1 MSTITKI
8 LKQYQAIERPVLYA
22 IGVQLTVQV
31 INTAFFLLLNYY
43 MAEEGYPDYQIANV
57 VSYRFLAVFCLA
69 FPVGLFIKGR
79 RLKPFFV
86 TAAIASPVLAH
97 LLLLAIDFHW
107 DGLVNILAMLWGLA
121 YMCIQVT
128 ILPFVLLNGQKA
140 THSEAFSLSFLTMS
154 GTTAFLGMANYLLYQ
169 VDPVIFSVKH
179 VLQGVATLA
188 FVGIYFVS
196 KIQVKEQLSYKIPFR
211 EIRTQYDWKVI
222 LQAVTPTLII
232 SIGAGFT
239 IPVINL
245 FFMNVHGV
253 GPSTFSLLGSIT
265 YFLVVCVMIFMPTIK
280 RKFGYRIAITLFQSL
295 AVFALFMLAATE
307 FYKTWGIAVYVAIFF
322 YIIRQP
328 LMNAA
333 GPMTS
338 ELMMYYVGKRNQEII
353 SALNASIWSGSWFIS
368 MNIFALMRKAQ
379 FNYSTI
385 FMLTVALYI
394 VGVAWY
400 AILIKRYYQK
410 NPQIKVASIRD
421 KINSKLTNKPERKD
435 LYTNRR

>member
-1 MSTITKI
+1 MSTLQLI
-8 LKQYQAIERPVLYA
+8 LKQYQNIERPVLYA
-22 IGVQLTVQV
+22 IAVQLMVQV
-31 INTAFFLLLNYY
+31 INTSFFLLLNYY
-43 MAEEGYPDYQIANV
+43 MAEEGYPDYRIASV

-69 FPVGLFIKGR
+69 FPIGLYIKGR

-86 TAAIASPVLAH
+86 IAAVASPVLAH

-107 DGLVNILAMLWGLA
+107 DGLINMLAMLWGLA

-128 ILPFVLLNGQKA
+128 ILPFVLLNGEKS

-154 GTTAFLGMANYLLYQ
+154 GTIAFLGLANYLLYQ
-169 VDPVIFSVKH
+169 IDPVFFSVKH
-179 VLQGVATLA
+179 VLQGVATLS
-188 FVGIYFVS
+188 FLGIFFVS
-196 KIQVKEQLSYKIPFR
+196 KIKVKEQLSRKIPLR
-211 EIRTQYDWKVI
+211 EIKTQYDWKVI

-265 YFLVVCVMIFMPTIK
+265 YFMVVCVMIFMPAIK
-280 RKFGYRIAITLFQSL
+280 RKFGYRVAITLFQSL
-295 AVFALFMLAATE
+295 AVFALFMMAATE
-307 FYKTWGIAVYVAIFF
+307 FYKGWSMAIYVAIFF
-322 YIIRQP
+322 YVIRQP

-385 FMLTVALYI
+385 FMLTVALYV
-394 VGVAWY
+394 VGVVWY
-400 AILIKRYYQK
+400 ALLIKRYYHK
-410 NPQIKVASIRD
+410 HPRVKVA
-421 KINSKLTNKPERKD
+421 TVA
-435 LYTNRR
+435 